1 MKTASQVLQDKGH
14 QIISIR
20 PDRSVYDALH
30 VLAEHKIGAL
40 LVFEHDQLV
49 GIFSERDYAR
59 EVVLQGRDAKTTAV
73 ADLMTQNVV
82 TVTPCQPIDEC
93 MKIMSDM
100 RIRHLPVVEGARV
113 LEGMLGLVL
122 LVFKCDAWLTK
133 VKSILLVSK
142 STRATFTVSLSPSLN
157 RAPVRSPTIS

>member
-40 LVFEHDQLV
+40 LVFENDKLA

-73 ADLMTQNVV
+73 ADLMTANVV

-93 MKIMSDM
+93 MKIMSDK
-100 RIRHLPVVEGARV
+100 RIRHLPVVDGERV
-113 LEGMLGLVL
+113 MGMLSIGD
-122 LVFKCDAWLTK
+122 C
-133 VKSILLVSK
+133 VKE
-142 STRATFTVSLSPSLN
+142 
-157 RAPVRSPTIS
+157 TIREQEFVIKQLESYIQG

>member
-30 VLAEHKIGAL
+30 VLAEHRIGAL
-40 LVFEHDQLV
+40 LVFDDDQLV

-59 EVVLQGRDAKTTAV
+59 EVVLHGRDAKTTAV
-73 ADLMTQNVV
+73 ADLMTANVV
-82 TVTPCQPIDEC
+82 TVTPCQPIDAC

-100 RIRHLPVVEGARV
+100 RIRHLPVMDNNRV
-113 LEGMLGLVL
+113 VGMLSIGD
-122 LVFKCDAWLTK
+122 C
-133 VKSILLVSK
+133 VKE
-142 STRATFTVSLSPSLN
+142 
-157 RAPVRSPTIS
+157 TIREQEFVIQQLEHYIQG

>member
-40 LVFEHDQLV
+40 LVFENDKLA

-73 ADLMTQNVV
+73 ADLMTSNVV
-82 TVTPCQPIDEC
+82 TVTPCQSIDAC
-93 MKIMSDM
+93 MKIMSEM
-100 RIRHLPVVEGARV
+100 RIRHLPVVDGERV
-113 LEGMLGLVL
+113 VGMLSIGD
-122 LVFKCDAWLTK
+122 C
-133 VKSILLVSK
+133 VKE
-142 STRATFTVSLSPSLN
+142 
-157 RAPVRSPTIS
+157 TIREQEFVIKQLESYIQG